1 MIKSNIE
8 IQFNCLLIESM
19 VKTLVLNGKIDNE
32 LLVTEVNERFIPKNE
47 FEMEM
52 YSEAIIYAKLSILN

>member
-8 IQFNCLLIESM
+8 IQFNCLLIEAM
-19 VKTLVLNGKIDNE
+19 VKTLVLSGKVDNE
-32 LLVTEVNERFIPKNE
+32 LLVAEVNERFIPKNE

>member
-32 LLVTEVNERFIPKNE
+32 LLVAEVNKQFIPKNE

-52 YSEAIIYAKLSILN
+52 YSEAILYAKLSLLN

>member
-1 MIKSNIE
+1 MVKSNIE

-32 LLVTEVNERFIPKNE
+32 LLVAEVNKQFIPKNE

-52 YSEAIIYAKLSILN
+52 YSEAILYAKLSLLN

>member
-8 IQFNCLLIESM
+8 IQFNCLLIEAM

-32 LLVTEVNERFIPKNE
+32 LLVAEVNERFPPKNNL
-47 FEMEM
+47 EMEM
-52 YSEAIIYAKLSILN
+52 YSEAIIYAKLSVLN